1 MLPAVSTVVTVMD
14 RDGWDANTD
23 VIVLV
28 EPARRRLLWIP
39 RDTWCPHLGDRV
51 NAAFK
56 RGGHRQLIPALAEL
70 GLRAD
75 HSVCLARPAIRQALR
90 DASVRVPVARPLV
103 LRYPLAPE
111 QRIEDGEKL
120 VRFDP
125 PVETLEGE
133 RVHQWIGARFEAG
146 RPSSDLDR
154 IARQQVFVRAL
165 LELRFDFARAV
176 ADPDWVST
184 SGPTALDEL
193 RAVDPSWRF
202 GTLTRLR
209 PATIAGK
216 AVLVRDPWWRPSVRG
231 LRS

>member
-23 VIVLV
+23 VVVLV
-28 EPARRRLLWIP
+28 EPARHRLLWIP

-70 GLRAD
+70 GVRAD
-75 HSVCLARPAIRQALR
+75 HSLCLARPAIRQALR

-165 LELRFDFARAV
+165 LEQRFDFARAI
-176 ADPDWVST
+176 ANPDWVST
-184 SGPTALDEL
+184 SGPHALGEL
-193 RAVDPSWRF
+193 PAVDASWRSR
-202 GTLTRLR
+202 TLPRLH
-209 PATIAGK
+209 PVTIDGK
-216 AVLVRDPWWRPSVRG
+216 SVLVHHPWWRLS
-231 LRS
+231 LRHL